1 MYAALYRLL
10 CMAYAQILRELVQ
23 KAIEDPNSDW
33 DDTVITILD
42 KLFDYKGE

>member
-42 KLFDYKGE
+42 KLFDYKGD

>member
-23 KAIEDPNSDW
+23 QAIEDPNSDW

-42 KLFDYKGE
+42 KLFDYKGD

>member
-42 KLFDYKGE
+42 KLFDYKEE